1 MVPYLS
7 YTVHFID
14 STWKLKCR
22 CLQTQFLPED
32 HTGENLTEALLS
44 ALDSGDLKADQ
55 QVCLSTDNGSNIVNA
70 AERLGWTRLSCFGH
84 NLHLAIT
91 KSLKNDRRC
100 VRAIGVS
107 QKIVSS
113 FSSSWKRKREFTK
126 AQIRLKQHSLVTVNY
141 CIIIIIINKI

>member
-1 MVPYLS
+1 MKSLVG
-7 YTVHFID
+7 
-14 STWKLKCR
+14 TWKLKCR

-32 HTGENLTEALLS
+32 HTGENLAEALLS
-44 ALDSGDLKADQ
+44 ALDSWDLKADQ
-55 QVCLSTDNGSNIVNA
+55 QVTDNGSNIVNA

-91 KSLKNDRRC
+91 KSLKDDRRC
-100 VRAIGVS
+100 VRAIRVS

-126 AQIRLKQHSLVTVNY
+126 AQINLGLKQHSLVTVNY
-141 CIIIIIINKI
+141 CIIIILIKFNYNVTVKKKV